1 MYTWLLWN
9 QGIWREE
16 RENNLIIAFH
26 LVPLYLVWHRFLSFT
41 LPEVSG
47 SGSPVDWTN
56 FQSSARVGKKYFP
69 GRAGWGNGSKTGLT
83 TFLTHMQLNPL
94 FSASWHTSALPGE
107 TRWTIPGMPACAS
120 SWHHLAPGFVPR
132 WMCTLPK
139 SASSLSSQLQLRK
152 RIT

>member
-94 FSASWHTSALPGE
+94 FSASWHTSAFFGHWCFQFLGFADILPHE
-107 TRWTIPGMPACAS
+107 LSCFSFCICHLEAPA
-120 SWHHLAPGFVPR
+120 
-132 WMCTLPK
+132 
-139 SASSLSSQLQLRK
+139 LQLFQLS
-152 RIT
+152 